1 MPDLNG
7 VTCAGVYVAKK
18 KLPLTQSR
26 MHLSA
31 LKFSLL
37 KTALQP
43 ACSVKQKSVVVIGG
57 CEILCWP
64 CCPCGCVFIGG
75 YKNIGDDAT

>member
-1 MPDLNG
+1 MSRVCASKMPNLNG
-7 VTCAGVYVAKK
+7 VTCAGVSVAKK

-31 LKFSLL
+31 LKFNLF

-43 ACSVKQKSVVVIGG
+43 ACSVKQKSVVVIWW
-57 CEILCWP
+57 L
-64 CCPCGCVFIGG
+64 
-75 YKNIGDDAT
+75 